1 MARTV
6 VAADAVS
13 RRRYRRLRFAPPLLR
28 GRARGGGGKRP
39 DGADYHSAP
48 IFGIVAR
55 QLERLTRMPGALQNA
70 ATQWFGPDFDRL
82 HPLLQALH
90 RDGGA
95 LGGQIA
101 LSTGTGLAG
110 AIGRRLARKLGIP
123 IDRPR
128 RGFRV
133 DIVHDQQQMQWRR
146 RFDDGSELIS
156 IFRPVGRYPDGHW
169 LESTGP
175 ARMRLGVDLD
185 GGGWRW
191 RLLGVDVRGLRLPLF
206 LFPRTDAYKRIEPD
220 GEGER
225 YRFAVAFSLFPFGE
239 LLRYEG
245 ALHAIPA
252 VTAST
257 ADPAGAAIAAAHSSA
272 ERVIP

>member
-1 MARTV
+1 
-6 VAADAVS
+6 
-13 RRRYRRLRFAPPLLR
+13 
-28 GRARGGGGKRP
+28 
-39 DGADYHSAP
+39 
-48 IFGIVAR
+48 
-55 QLERLTRMPGALQNA
+55 MPGALQNA

-90 RDGGA
+90 RDGGT

-128 RGFRV
+128 RGFRI

-206 LFPRTDAYKRIEPD
+206 LFPRTDAYKRIEPG

>member
-1 MARTV
+1 
-6 VAADAVS
+6 
-13 RRRYRRLRFAPPLLR
+13 
-28 GRARGGGGKRP
+28 
-39 DGADYHSAP
+39 
-48 IFGIVAR
+48 
-55 QLERLTRMPGALQNA
+55 MPGVPHNA
-70 ATQWFGPDFDRL
+70 AMQWFGPDFQRL

-90 RDGGA
+90 RDGGT
-95 LGGQIA
+95 LGGEIA
-101 LSTGTGLAG
+101 ITTGTGLARR
-110 AIGRRLARKLGIP
+110 IGRRLARKLGIP

-133 DIVHDQQQMQWRR
+133 EIVHDEEQMQWRR
-146 RFDDGSELIS
+146 RFDDGSELVS

-191 RLLGVDVRGLRLPLF
+191 RLLGVDVRGVKLPLF
-206 LFPRTDAYKRIEPD
+206 LFPRTDAYKRIERA
-220 GEGER
+220 GEAER
-225 YRFAVAFSLFPFGE
+225 YRFAVAFSMFPFGE

-252 VTAST
+252 VTASP
-257 ADPAGAAIAAAHSSA
+257 ADNPAGAAPIAAHSSA
-272 ERVIP
+272 ERVIT

>member
-1 MARTV
+1 
-6 VAADAVS
+6 
-13 RRRYRRLRFAPPLLR
+13 
-28 GRARGGGGKRP
+28 
-39 DGADYHSAP
+39 
-48 IFGIVAR
+48 
-55 QLERLTRMPGALQNA
+55 MPGLPHNA
-70 ATQWFGPDFDRL
+70 AIHWFGPDFARL

-90 RDGGA
+90 RNGGT
-95 LGGQIA
+95 LGGQISIA
-101 LSTGTGLAG
+101 TGTGLAG
-110 AIGRRLARKLGIP
+110 RIGRRLARRLGIP
-123 IDRPR
+123 IDRPQ

-133 DIVHDQQQMQWRR
+133 DIVHEAQQMQWRR

-156 IFRPVGRYPDGHW
+156 VFRPVGRYPDGYW

-191 RLLGVDVRGLRLPLF
+191 RLLGVHLRGLRLPLF
-206 LFPRTDAYKRIEPD
+206 LFPRTDACKRIEPGASP

-225 YRFAVAFSLFPFGE
+225 YRFAVAFSMFPFGE

-252 VTAST
+252 VTASA